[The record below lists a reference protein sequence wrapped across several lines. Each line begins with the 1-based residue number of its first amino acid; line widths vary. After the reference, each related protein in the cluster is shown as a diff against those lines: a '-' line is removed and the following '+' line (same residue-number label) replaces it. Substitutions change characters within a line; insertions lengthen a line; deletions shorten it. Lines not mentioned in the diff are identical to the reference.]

1 MLDTVSRFRFEPTIA
16 GFLSILEALSL
27 HDGAI
32 DSIEPDGAV
41 ADADL
46 FHDYAFIPTDRAKA
60 EAFRARLAKTG
71 GRTVEELEAAFLSG
85 RAVWR
90 EAVGYCRFALS
101 GETAKLDDETDP
113 DVRAVKAAWR
123 ATVKE
128 IHRFEGILRFI
139 PRSDGAYVAVF
150 DPDADILERLVPFF
164 ASRFGDTPFLLIDER
179 RNKCGG
185 TAAPRGRKAAESWD
199 DEDASGDE
207 YAGLWKAF
215 YRATENPARLNPE
228 LRRRFIPY
236 RYWKNL
242 VEMEGELR

>member
-1 MLDTVSRFRFEPTIA
+1 MPDTIMRFRFEPTTE
-16 GFLSILEALSL
+16 GFFSMLEALSRRE
-27 HDGAI
+27 GAI
-32 DSIEPDGAV
+32 DSIEPDR
-41 ADADL
+41 ADAEADL
-46 FHDYAFIPTDRAKA
+46 FDDFTFIRANRAKA
-60 EAFRARLAKTG
+60 EALRGRLAKTG

-85 RAVWR
+85 RTVWR

-128 IHRFEGILRFI
+128 IHRFEGILRFF
-139 PRSDGAYVAVF
+139 PRSDGAYVSVF
-150 DPDADILERLVPFF
+150 DPDADILERLLPFF
-164 ASRFGDTPFLLIDER
+164 ASRFGETPFLLIDER
-179 RNKCGG
+179 RKKCGG
-185 TAAPRGRKAAESWD
+185 TATPDGRKAAESEN
-199 DEDASGDE
+199 DEDE
-207 YAGLWKAF
+207 GLWKAF
-215 YRATENPARLNPE
+215 YRATENPARFNPE